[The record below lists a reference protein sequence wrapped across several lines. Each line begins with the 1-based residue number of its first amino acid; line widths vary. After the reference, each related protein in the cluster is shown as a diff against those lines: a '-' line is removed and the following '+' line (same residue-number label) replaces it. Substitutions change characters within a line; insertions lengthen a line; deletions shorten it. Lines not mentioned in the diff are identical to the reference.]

1 MTSHFEF
8 EAIPWTGEL
17 TAQEGEFGAG
27 EAEWE
32 SEYSR
37 RGRPPMRQW
46 RAPPPKRPSRPF
58 PKPRRWP
65 PRPAF
70 PIMPWGGSG
79 GSAPTYTPPEEP
91 PAEPAGD
98 GQGGDGYDFPDGPV
112 DAPADSQPFEFE
124 TGFGELGEFSGE
136 TPFAWEAETSGN
148 WVSRLTPLLNKYR
161 GDIPLDFL
169 IGWIAVES
177 GGNIRS
183 TTKLNERGYFQLHP
197 DESETLKVDHNRLST
212 DPDYSIRSGIALVR
226 SHAKQAKAFGF
237 IYGSDLFWHVVKL
250 RHWLPGGVRTIVDDM
265 RQQNVK
271 PATWD
276 EFKNHVIQRRQQ
288 IMAEIKKRYKKT
300 WDPMQGITNVD
311 NVYKQAAAFTRR
323 SAASTTQAPAGSGH
337 EFEQFETSGEW
348 EASAAF
354 TFESGFGE
362 TAMFSGETPAAWQQE
377 NSGVPYVR
385 WIQES
390 LNRILGLRLAV
401 DGNAG
406 PATRSAI
413 RAFQQK
419 QGLAADGI
427 AGSKTDAALRA
438 ALAGGGVGSVLP
450 MPPCTTLDEFAQG
463 SDVLRPAHQPT
474 LSGLA
479 RQILDERITE
489 LDIVGFASSEGGG
502 VENLALGTR
511 RAKRV
516 ARELRT
522 ILDRMRPGSSRA
534 VTMNISSRGEGE
546 QIAGG
551 VRERNRRVTV
561 CRPAPRP
568 VKSAEIAFVID
579 DDNDHLVD
587 QASPVATFVGMGL
600 WNAAYD
606 AAGNVRNAQGEINNF
621 VGSDRHRFYIRV
633 RDPAATTPTVQ
644 ASWRTLLSTLRD
656 DDAPASQ
663 TITLTATAPGS
674 KVFVSKAQM
683 LVTDDTDANQ
693 PTHSGLAP
701 PHPDANVRA
710 RGQSN
715 HRLRRGQIDG
725 FVRTTYRPASG
736 SPVEQTLPIFR
747 RRPDFRRRVKVRV
760 INYGSNATAAFIAGQ
775 FTHANARWNQI
786 GIQVDALNTVDRPV
800 PAAALV
806 GGEYPGGPDSAEEV
820 AALND
825 LIPITPDNTVT
836 AVFVRLSGANAYTTL
851 LERSAVTLGGRSF
864 VFIRTPLDLN
874 DETFAHE
881 LSHVLFNRAH
891 GDVADRFFTFN
902 TKAPT
907 DTTPG
912 TGVAH
917 ASPDVRTYRR
927 IQDLHSPDPDND
939 PDNSNILNWARRR
952 RTARFPIA
960 PELSPATRSTGNNF
974 TEVF

>member
-17 TAQEGEFGAG
+17 TQEGEFGAG

-32 SEYSR
+32 SEYAR
-37 RGRPPMRQW
+37 RNRPPVKQW
-46 RAPPPKRPSRPF
+46 RAPPSKRPSRPF

-65 PRPAF
+65 GPAF
-70 PIMPWGGSG
+70 PVIPWGGS
-79 GSAPTYTPPEEP
+79 APAYAPEEP
-91 PAEPAGD
+91 DDPQWPGDGQPADAVEPAGSD
-98 GQGGDGYDFPDGPV
+98 E
-112 DAPADSQPFEFE
+112 A
-124 TGFGELGEFSGE
+124 FS
-136 TPFAWEAETSGN
+136 S
-148 WVSRLTPLLNKYR
+148 
-161 GDIPLDFL
+161 
-169 IGWIAVES
+169 
-177 GGNIRS
+177 
-183 TTKLNERGYFQLHP
+183 
-197 DESETLKVDHNRLST
+197 
-212 DPDYSIRSGIALVR
+212 
-226 SHAKQAKAFGF
+226 
-237 IYGSDLFWHVVKL
+237 
-250 RHWLPGGVRTIVDDM
+250 
-265 RQQNVK
+265 
-271 PATWD
+271 
-276 EFKNHVIQRRQQ
+276 
-288 IMAEIKKRYKKT
+288 
-300 WDPMQGITNVD
+300 
-311 NVYKQAAAFTRR
+311 
-323 SAASTTQAPAGSGH
+323 
-337 EFEQFETSGEW
+337 
-348 EASAAF
+348 
-354 TFESGFGE
+354 ESGFGE
-362 TAMFSGETPAAWQQE
+362 TAMFSREAPTAWQQE
-377 NSGVPYVR
+377 SSGIPYVR

-390 LNRILGLRLAV
+390 LNRVLGLRLTV

-419 QGLAADGI
+419 QGLTADGI

-438 ALAGGGVGSVLP
+438 ALAGGGVRSVLP

-463 SDVLRPAHQPT
+463 SDAIRPAHQPI

-502 VENLALGTR
+502 VENLALGKR
-511 RAKRV
+511 RAERV

-534 VTMNISSRGEGE
+534 VTMRTDSRGENE

-568 VKSAEIAFVID
+568 AKSAEIAFVID

-633 RDPAATTPTVQ
+633 RDPAAATPTVQ
-644 ASWRTLLSTLRD
+644 ASWRTLLSSLRD

-693 PTHSGLAP
+693 PTHSGLAA
-701 PHPDANVRA
+701 PHPDANVRT

-725 FVRTTYRPASG
+725 FVRATYRPASG

-806 GGEYPGGPDSAEEV
+806 DGEYPHGPDSAEEV

-851 LERSAVTLGGRSF
+851 LERRAVILGGRSF

-874 DETFAHE
+874 DDTFAHE
-881 LSHVLFNRAH
+881 LSHVLFNRGH
-891 GDVADRFFTFN
+891 GDDVADRFFTFN

-907 DTTPG
+907 DTISRTR
-912 TGVAH
+912 VAH